1 MITPTLTEPTLLAF
15 IPFETSG
22 IIMTCVIGLI
32 IGVIAKLLMPGK
44 DPGGCIITII
54 IGLVGSWIGGL
65 ISRALFSQNGMG
77 PGLIMSVIGAM
88 LLLWLYRVISKRA

>member
-1 MITPTLTEPTLLAF
+1 MTIPTVVAF
-15 IPFETSG
+15 IPFTTNG

-54 IGLVGSWIGGL
+54 IGLVGSWIGGVL
-65 ISRALFSQNGMG
+65 SRVLFSQDGMG

-88 LLLWLYRVISKRA
+88 ILLWLYRMFIAKRG

>member
-1 MITPTLTEPTLLAF
+1 
-15 IPFETSG
+15 
-22 IIMTCVIGLI
+22 MTCVIGLV

-44 DPGGCIITII
+44 DPGGCIVTII

-65 ISRALFSQNGMG
+65 ISRALFHQDGLG

-88 LLLWLYRVISKRA
+88 ILLWLYRMFAKKG

>member
-1 MITPTLTEPTLLAF
+1 MSISTVVAF
-15 IPFETSG
+15 IPFNTNG

-44 DPGGCIITII
+44 DPGGCIVTII
-54 IGLVGSWIGGL
+54 IGLVGSWIGGVIARL
-65 ISRALFSQNGMG
+65 LFTDNGMG

-88 LLLWLYRVISKRA
+88 ILLWIYRLVAGKRV